1 VEHVDQLAD
10 RAAPRTEP
18 APFFIVGSERSGT
31 TMLRLMLNRHS
42 RLCVPPESHF
52 ITRLYDRFDTPP
64 PAATFLQA
72 LADDDRFREWNL
84 PISAVAVP
92 GDAAP
97 SWSELFGAVF
107 RAYAATQGKVRWGDK
122 TPIYVARVDALRAI
136 FGPGVKVIQIV
147 RDGRD
152 VVASMRGMKWNRG
165 SVWDNAKTWSADVQ
179 KARADGRAAGP
190 DAYHEVVYER
200 IIADPEGELRGVCR
214 HLGEPYEPGMLE
226 FFEDAAT
233 AIPAHRQTWHAN
245 ATRPANDSA
254 IGRWRHDL
262 SAAEVAVVEWAAG
275 SSLDALGYPRSGVSR
290 LRALPL
296 LARLAFATRTRSS

>member
-1 VEHVDQLAD
+1 MQAD
-10 RAAPRTEP
+10 P

-52 ITRLYDRFDTPP
+52 ITRLYDRFGTPP
-64 PAATFLQA
+64 SCETFLKA
-72 LADDDRFREWNL
+72 LAADDRFREWDL
-84 PISAVAVP
+84 PISAVALP
-92 GDAAP
+92 DGAAP
-97 SWSELFGAVF
+97 SWSQLFGAVF
-107 RAYAATQGKVRWGDK
+107 RAYAAGEGKARWGDK
-122 TPIYVARVDALRAI
+122 TPIYVARVDTLRTI

-165 SVWDNAKTWSADVQ
+165 SVWDNAKTWRTDVE
-179 KARADGRAAGP
+179 KARTDGRAAGP

-200 IIADPEGELRGVCR
+200 IIADPEGELRAVCR
-214 HLGEPYEPGMLE
+214 HLGESYEPGMLE
-226 FFEDAAT
+226 FFEDAAK

-254 IGRWRHDL
+254 VGRWRHDL

-275 SSLDALGYPRSGVSR
+275 DLLDALGYPPSDVSR
-290 LRALPL
+290 VRALPL
-296 LARLAFATRTRSS
+296 MARLAMSRSIAVRERQ